1 MVSDNLF
8 DMLEYAALG
17 TEVGVRIRRKVF
29 AGTVCK
35 KRFYDKKYKK

>member
-1 MVSDNLF
+1 
-8 DMLEYAALG
+8 
-17 TEVGVRIRRKVF
+17 VGVRIRRKVF